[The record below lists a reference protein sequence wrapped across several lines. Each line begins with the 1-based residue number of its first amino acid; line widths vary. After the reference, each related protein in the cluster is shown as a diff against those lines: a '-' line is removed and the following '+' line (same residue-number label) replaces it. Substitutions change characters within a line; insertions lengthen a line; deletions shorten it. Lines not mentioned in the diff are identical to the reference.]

1 MLRGGSNAVGMR
13 GAVVTAATLVS
24 AACTPSPEERGNRN
38 KLERVGATPFLLAAK
53 ACDVPLMR
61 TLLELGADPS
71 IPTAKGTTAL
81 MAAAGVGIWA
91 PGENPGT
98 HEEAL
103 AAVELAYEVG
113 GGDAADVDE
122 GRGD

>member
-38 KLERVGATPFLLAAK
+38 KLERIGATPFLLAA
-53 ACDVPLMR
+53 
-61 TLLELGADPS
+61 
-71 IPTAKGTTAL
+71 
-81 MAAAGVGIWA
+81 
-91 PGENPGT
+91 
-98 HEEAL
+98 
-103 AAVELAYEVG
+103 VELAYEIG
-113 GGDAADVDE
+113 GGDADDVDE